1 MTSVRFRSAGYV
13 MLDAIDFGLLLW
25 LVIAAMSG
33 VGEMLSGTMFLL
45 PFAVGAMVAAGLVA
59 VGVDMV
65 WAVVV
70 FASISVATL
79 AVLRRLTFSP
89 TNEPSTVRAGG
100 SRYAGAIGVATSNI
114 VPSGGGRVRVE
125 TESWRALTDS
135 DQEIPAGAKVRVVQ
149 VRGNALIVEPSESP
163 ATQPTDES

>member
-1 MTSVRFRSAGYV
+1 

-33 VGEMLSGTMFLL
+33 VGELLSGTMLLL
-45 PFAVGAMVAAGLVA
+45 PFAVGALVAAGLVA

-65 WAVVV
+65 WALVV

-79 AVLRRLTFSP
+79 LLVRRFALSP

-114 VPSGGGRVRVE
+114 VPSGGGRVRIE

-135 DQEIPAGAKVRVVQ
+135 DKEIPVGAKVRVVQ
-149 VRGNALIVEPSESP
+149 VRGNALIVEPSDAP
-163 ATQPTDES
+163 ATQSTGES